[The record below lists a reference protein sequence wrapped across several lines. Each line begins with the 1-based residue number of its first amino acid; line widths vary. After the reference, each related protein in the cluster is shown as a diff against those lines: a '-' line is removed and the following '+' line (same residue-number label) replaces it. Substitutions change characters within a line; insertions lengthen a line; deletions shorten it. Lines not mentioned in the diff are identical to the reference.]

1 VKPPRDRR
9 RFDAAIAAIDAANA
23 DDPNTSTVGGD
34 TGPKELVH
42 ARMMTEWL
50 ERLDP
55 EADELQ
61 HLAAR
66 GHHLRRWT
74 SPRSAY
80 PEGRAGYLRWRTA
93 ARRRH
98 AEEMAALLRDAGYD
112 DVEIERVAAIVRK
125 DGLGREGAGD
135 PAIQVHEDALCLVF
149 LQTQLVDV
157 ADQLGDAETVEVLV
171 KTMRKMSPRGI
182 AAAAALDLDERGQ
195 RLLSD
200 AVAATEASSG

>member
-1 VKPPRDRR
+1 
-9 RFDAAIAAIDAANA
+9 
-23 DDPNTSTVGGD
+23 
-34 TGPKELVH
+34 
-42 ARMMTEWL
+42 
-50 ERLDP
+50 
-55 EADELQ
+55 
-61 HLAAR
+61 
-66 GHHLRRWT
+66 
-74 SPRSAY
+74 
-80 PEGRAGYLRWRTA
+80 
-93 ARRRH
+93 
-98 AEEMAALLRDAGYD
+98 MAALLRDAGYD